1 MQAQHQTSAGALG
14 ILIGATA
21 GLCSFQVVAAE
32 AMLLPPEYATQ
43 DRNHVD
49 IASLKA
55 SFDVT
60 DVSIGSSGRPLE
72 NTVRI
77 SDPETGQSAITYDFD
92 GSVTPQSVASSY
104 WQAATSYYGCSTT
117 GGVKVKLGRSTES
130 FCLLGSSYVS
140 IRNPANT
147 LIKNADG
154 SYLYTTGDG
163 TKYTFQQVTTSGDVR
178 LVSKIMPDGLAT
190 QTAYWLFNG
199 TDSQGQPRQFAYV
212 QSVSR
217 NDGFQL
223 RLKYVPDRT
232 LSGAKAVNTAVEY
245 CDPLS
250 NSCSTTNAWPESSYS
265 FAFPDTNTDQFTVI
279 DQGGRSMRIT
289 WSGTPKYISAFK
301 PSTSAAQDTVT
312 YQYCNTA
319 EAGHWLCIATKDGF
333 SWQYNLG
340 LTHPGSLLETYMAL
354 TSQGPTANTVFFS
367 HTASPAG
374 VLAPLMY
381 SVLPDG
387 RRDYDQSAPTNRLL
401 TFTHH
406 GGQVATYS
414 YDSRGNVTSATHT
427 PQPGSALTAVSLS
440 AGYDTL
446 CSNPVKC
453 NKPNW
458 VRDGKGNQTDY
469 TYDSVHGGVLSVTR
483 PAVPVSVGGTVTQV
497 RPQTRYGYVQRY
509 AWYKNSSGTAVQASS
524 PIWLLST
531 EKSCR
536 TSAANGAGCTTAGD
550 EVVTTYDYGP
560 TTGANNLFVR
570 GKAVTADGVTLRT
583 CYSYDIF
590 GNQISETSPNAGLAS
605 CP

>member
-1 MQAQHQTSAGALG
+1 MQARMQAQHQTSAGALG
-14 ILIGATA
+14 ILIGAIA
-21 GLCSFQVVAAE
+21 GLCSCQVAAAAE
-32 AMLLPPEYATQ
+32 AVLLPPEYATQ

-55 SFDVT
+55 SFDTT
-60 DVSIGSSGRPLE
+60 DISIGSTDRPLA

-77 SDPETGQSAITYDFD
+77 SDPEVGQSSVTYDFN
-92 GSVTPQSVASSY
+92 GSVVPQSVGSNY

-117 GGVKVKLGRSTES
+117 GGVSVRFGRSTES
-130 FCLLGSSYVS
+130 FCLLNSSYVS
-140 IRNPANT
+140 IRNPANK

-163 TKYTFQQVTTSGDVR
+163 TKYTFQVVTTSGDVR
-178 LVSKIMPDGLAT
+178 LVSKIMPDGLTT
-190 QTAYWLFNG
+190 QTAYRLVNG

-223 RLKYVPDRT
+223 RLKYAADGT

-250 NSCSTTNAWPESSYS
+250 NSCSTTNAWPESFYNSAS
-265 FAFPDTNTDQFTVI
+265 PDANTYQYTVV
-279 DQGGRSMRIT
+279 DQGGGSMRIT
-289 WSGTPKYISAFK
+289 WSGSGATKYISAFK
-301 PSTSAAQDTVT
+301 PSTSATQDTVT

-319 EAGHWLCIATKDGF
+319 ESGHWLCVATKDGF

-340 LTHPGSLLETYMAL
+340 LTHPGSLLETYTAL
-354 TSQGPTANTVFFS
+354 TSQGPTSHTVFFS

-387 RRDYDQSAPTNRLL
+387 RRDYDQSAPTNRLR

-414 YDSRGNVTSATHT
+414 YDSRGNVTSVTHT
-427 PQPGSALTAVSLS
+427 PQPGSSLATLSQS
-440 AGYDTL
+440 AGYDTV

-458 VRDGKGNQTDY
+458 VRDRLGNQTDY
-469 TYDSVHGGVLSVTR
+469 TYDSVHGGVRSITQ

-497 RPQTRYGYVQRY
+497 RPQIRYGYVQRY
-509 AWYKNSSGTAVQASS
+509 AWYKNSSGTAVQAAS

-531 EKSCR
+531 EKFCR
-536 TSAANGAGCTTAGD
+536 TSAASANACTTAGD

-560 TTGANNLFVR
+560 TTGANNLFLR
-570 GKAVTADGVTLRT
+570 GKSVTANCVTHRT
-583 CYSYDIF
+583 CYSYDIY
-590 GNQISETSPNAGLAS
+590 GNNIS
-605 CP
+605 